1 MQLACRHDERSGE
14 SYEVLD
20 GKKRRKRV
28 LKNVVCNLL
37 TRDLVGEWEANHCG
51 VWHWLLIS
59 QCKNKKGRT
68 FLQTQLPSSGDVHKK
83 SSTCHANF
91 FKKSMHMQV
100 KKTFLF
106 GCSMHRANKHTQGS
120 FLPARTAA
128 KMALASSL
136 LYAPVWVQFT
146 SYIPACLSHSHQ
158 PSKLQKPAEALQK
171 ISTLPIGST
180 LGACIPVWHK
190 NTSASNCKPHCFK
203 TRFVSSRSKCCCFV
217 ATHMNVNSL
226 ASDTWRHC
234 PWYLSTTCL
243 PQILPVLQNSWGA
256 ILNCTIW
263 KHARAPNG
271 NPTAVALRQILSP
284 FETCQQFPSVSQYR
298 CRHTCYFA
306 GFPECWIRPTT
317 NFNKGNVLFLVNTV
331 DDIPNSLQVIHRLFF
346 PRIWP
351 MKLCGSVLTS
361 C

>member
-1 MQLACRHDERSGE
+1 M
-14 SYEVLD
+14 
-20 GKKRRKRV
+20 
-28 LKNVVCNLL
+28 
-37 TRDLVGEWEANHCG
+37 LVSSCQN
-51 VWHWLLIS
+51 
-59 QCKNKKGRT
+59 KNKVAHPPLNSTGGVRRRA
-68 FLQTQLPSSGDVHKK
+68 KK
-83 SSTCHANF
+83 NGSTCHANF

-203 TRFVSSRSKCCCFV
+203 TRFVSSRFQMLLFRGHSHEREFPSIRYLE
-217 ATHMNVNSL
+217 TLSMIPFHDLS
-226 ASDTWRHC
+226 ASD
-234 PWYLSTTCL
+234 STCAEKFLRGDPELHHLEACTCT
-243 PQILPVLQNSWGA
+243 Q
-256 ILNCTIW
+256 
-263 KHARAPNG
+263 R
-271 NPTAVALRQILSP
+271 
-284 FETCQQFPSVSQYR
+284 
-298 CRHTCYFA
+298 
-306 GFPECWIRPTT
+306 
-317 NFNKGNVLFLVNTV
+317 
-331 DDIPNSLQVIHRLFF
+331 
-346 PRIWP
+346 
-351 MKLCGSVLTS
+351 
-361 C
+361 